1 MSAVTIVSEGMDHHP
16 EWSNIYEQVEILLT
30 THALDGLS
38 VLDAE
43 LARRIDELALLFGA
57 DSA

>member
-1 MSAVTIVSEGMDHHP
+1 MSAVTIVSEGTDHHP

-30 THALDGLS
+30 THALGGLS